1 MIVVDASALI
11 AFILRE
17 DGWEKLADFM
27 SMTMSVDHSVKE
39 FYNAVWKAVR
49 VRGVLSVDEG
59 RRAVEL
65 FKRYREKN
73 MVLEPGDKYL
83 DVALEISLNHGL
95 TVYDSLYI
103 ALALSNRKP
112 LLTLDAKQRDV
123 ARRLGVEVI
132 EL

>member
-17 DGWEKLADFM
+17 NGWEKLADFM
-27 SMTMSVDHSVKE
+27 SMTMSVDYLVKE

-59 RRAVEL
+59 RKAIEL
-65 FKRYREKN
+65 FKQYREKN
-73 MVLEPGDKYL
+73 MVLEPEDKYL
-83 DVALEISLNHGL
+83 DAALEIALNHGL
-95 TVYDSLYI
+95 TIYDSLYI
-103 ALALSNRKP
+103 ALALNNRKP
-112 LLTLDAKQRDV
+112 LLTLDARQGDV

>member
-1 MIVVDASALI
+1 VIVVDASALI

-17 DGWEKLADFM
+17 NGWEKLADFM
-27 SMTMSVDHSVKE
+27 SMTMSVDYLVKE

-59 RRAVEL
+59 RKAIEL
-65 FKRYREKN
+65 FKQYREKN
-73 MVLEPGDKYL
+73 MVLEPEDKYL
-83 DVALEISLNHGL
+83 DAALEIALNHGL
-95 TVYDSLYI
+95 TIYDSLYI
-103 ALALSNRKP
+103 ALALNNRKP
-112 LLTLDAKQRDV
+112 LLTLDARQGDV

>member
-17 DGWEKLADFM
+17 SGWEKLADFM
-27 SMTMSVDHSVKE
+27 SMTMSVDYLVKE

-59 RRAVEL
+59 RKAIEL
-65 FKRYREKN
+65 FKQYREKN
-73 MVLEPGDKYL
+73 MVLEPEDKYL
-83 DVALEISLNHGL
+83 DAALEIALRHGL

-103 ALALSNRKP
+103 ALALNNRKP
-112 LLTLDAKQRDV
+112 LLTLDARQGDV

>member
-17 DGWEKLADFM
+17 SGWEKLADFM
-27 SMTMSVDHSVKE
+27 SMTMSVDYLVKE

-59 RRAVEL
+59 RKAIEL
-65 FKRYREKN
+65 FKQYREKN
-73 MVLEPGDKYL
+73 MVLEPEDKYL
-83 DVALEISLNHGL
+83 DAALEIALNHGL

-112 LLTLDAKQRDV
+112 LLTLDTRQRDV